1 MGGCSCLPRS
11 CLTKHHY
18 RVLPSF
24 REVVSIIGGFH
35 TLLKFSLNLQDIHT
49 HMVVKFLLV
58 MLVVD
63 KGFCFITPTEGVIV
77 KTCPYRLVANLFS
90 IDLYMAYEP
99 DLRVFFVKDRII
111 GLYNNNQCVHPS
123 PQ

>member
-1 MGGCSCLPRS
+1 MGGYSRLPRS

-18 RVLPSF
+18 GVLPSF
-24 REVVSIIGGFH
+24 REVVSTIGGFH

-49 HMVVKFLLV
+49 HVVVKFLV

-77 KTCPYRLVANLFS
+77 KTCPYRLVANLFQFK
-90 IDLYMAYEP
+90 LNRLMH
-99 DLRVFFVKDRII
+99 
-111 GLYNNNQCVHPS
+111 GL
-123 PQ
+123 